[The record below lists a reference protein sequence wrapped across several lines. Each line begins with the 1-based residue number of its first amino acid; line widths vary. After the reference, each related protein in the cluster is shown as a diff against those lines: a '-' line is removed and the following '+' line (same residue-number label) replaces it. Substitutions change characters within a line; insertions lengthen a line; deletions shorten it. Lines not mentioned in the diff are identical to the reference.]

1 MSIVPTEKPLWGRQQ
16 LFPQETR
23 VQTLARSF
31 LPKEKSSDAV
41 TLLWESSSHI
51 FGYTW
56 VSWCIYCLGMWNIR
70 VFYADNITLS
80 DSVVL
85 CSHEGFGE
93 ISGADGTAGVES
105 FLSKIWIPLSSVI
118 LLFSKT
124 SFPSSSDFTWKE
136 WGSFCSLYEMQKFSN
151 LTKAMSK

>member
-1 MSIVPTEKPLWGRQQ
+1 MLSHQ
-16 LFPQETR
+16 
-23 VQTLARSF
+23 
-31 LPKEKSSDAV
+31 
-41 TLLWESSSHI
+41 SSSHI

-93 ISGADGTAGVES
+93 TSGADGTAGVES
-105 FLSKIWIPLSSVI
+105 FLSKIWIPLSSVYFAI
-118 LLFSKT
+118 LKKLI
-124 SFPSSSDFTWKE
+124 SFF
-136 WGSFCSLYEMQKFSN
+136 
-151 LTKAMSK
+151 